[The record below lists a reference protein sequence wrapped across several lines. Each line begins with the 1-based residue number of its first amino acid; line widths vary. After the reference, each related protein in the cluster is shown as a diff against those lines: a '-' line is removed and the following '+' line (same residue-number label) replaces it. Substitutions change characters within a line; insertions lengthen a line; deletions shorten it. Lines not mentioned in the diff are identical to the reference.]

1 MTGAAAGARG
11 APGGA
16 GGSDSFQVVAF
27 RVGEHEFAFNIF
39 QVQRVVRWEKPAA
52 VPKAPPFLEG
62 VLQIERAVV
71 PVIDLRKRFELPHAA
86 IGPDTRIVVVEAEG
100 APVGAVVD
108 RVSEVLRVAAE
119 SVTPPPPVVK
129 GLAAAY
135 IQGVITLPSRTVVL
149 LNAGRLLTS
158 AERIAL
164 QALETESAHG

>member
-1 MTGAAAGARG
+1 MTGPAAGARG
-11 APGGA
+11 AGGGA
-16 GGSDSFQVVAF
+16 PAGDTFQVVVF

-39 QVQRVVRWEKPAA
+39 QVQRVVRWERPAA
-52 VPKAPPFLEG
+52 VPKAPAFLEG

-71 PVIDLRKRFELPHAA
+71 PIVDLRKRFELPHAE

-108 RVSEVLRVAAE
+108 RVSEVLRVAADA
-119 SVTPPPPVVK
+119 VAPPPPVVK

-135 IQGVITLPSRTVVL
+135 VQGVVTLPSRTVVL

-164 QALETESAHG
+164 QALETETAHG